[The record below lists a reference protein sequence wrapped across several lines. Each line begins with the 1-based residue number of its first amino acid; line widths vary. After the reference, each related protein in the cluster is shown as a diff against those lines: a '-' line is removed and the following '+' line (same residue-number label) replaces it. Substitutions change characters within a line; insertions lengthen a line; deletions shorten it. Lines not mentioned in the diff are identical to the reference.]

1 MAKLKITLVRSL
13 IKALPKQKANAQA
26 LGLRRIGDVTL
37 QNDDKSTWGKV
48 KVLSHLVKVETVS
61 DVK

>member
-26 LGLRRIGDVTL
+26 LGLRRIGDVTI
-37 QNDDKSTWGKV
+37 QEDNGSTRGKI
-48 KVLSHLVKVETVS
+48 KVLSHLVKVEPVS
-61 DVK
+61 DEK